1 MEWDVDRIPDQSG
14 RLAVVTGGNGGLGL
28 EAVRALAARGAS
40 VVMAARNQDK
50 AEKARS
56 EVTAQFPAARIEIR
70 PLDLASLASVTSFVE
85 GMGTDQRRLDLLI
98 NNAGVMG
105 TPEGTTV
112 DGFERQFGTNHLGHF
127 ALTAGLMPALLR
139 SDSGRVVSVTSFARL
154 YRGRGWSTGVGPYD
168 TWREYGRSKMANLL
182 FARELDRRLRATP
195 ATLQSLAAHPGF
207 THTDLQARSVRE
219 TGGLSQKFFH
229 ATVQR
234 LGMIPREGVA
244 SILRASTDPD
254 ARGGEFYGPRW
265 FTVGEPVRK
274 RFTLGHET
282 EARRL
287 WDVSEEMTGI
297 DFDVVGLVAASR
309 D

>member
-1 MEWDVDRIPDQSG
+1 MGWDVDRIPDQSG
-14 RLAVVTGGNGGLGL
+14 RVAVVTGGNGGLGL
-28 EAVRALAARGAS
+28 EAVRALGARGAS

-56 EVTAQFPAARIEIR
+56 EITTEFPTARIDIR
-70 PLDLASLASVTSFVE
+70 PLDLASLDSIASFVE
-85 GMGTDQRRLDLLI
+85 GMGTDLRRLDLLI

-105 TPEGTTV
+105 IPEGTTA

-127 ALTAGLMPALLR
+127 ALTAGLLPALLR

-154 YRGRGWSTGVGPYD
+154 YRGRGWSTGIGPYD
-168 TWREYGRSKMANLL
+168 TWREYGRSKMANLF

-195 ATLQSLAAHPGF
+195 AALQSLAAHPGF

-219 TGGLSQKFFH
+219 AGGLSQKFFH

-234 LGMIPREGVA
+234 FGMTPREGVA
-244 SILRASTDPD
+244 SILRAAADPE

-265 FTVGEPVRK
+265 FIFGDPVRK
-274 RFTLGHET
+274 RLTLGHES

-287 WDVSEEMTGI
+287 WDVSERMTGI
-297 DFDVVGLVAASR
+297 DFDVAALVALAG

>member
-1 MEWDVDRIPDQSG
+1 VGWDVDRIPDQSG
-14 RLAVVTGGNGGLGL
+14 RVAVVTGGNGGLGL

-40 VVMAARNQDK
+40 VLMAARNQDK
-50 AEKARS
+50 AERARS
-56 EVTAQFPAARIEIR
+56 EITTEFPAARIDIR
-70 PLDLASLASVTSFVE
+70 PLDLASLASVASFVE
-85 GMGTDQRRLDLLI
+85 GMGTDHRRLDLLI

-105 TPEGTTV
+105 TPEGTTA

-195 ATLQSLAAHPGF
+195 ANLQSLAAHPGF

-219 TGGLSQKFFH
+219 AGGLSQKFFH
-229 ATVQR
+229 AAVQR
-234 LGMIPREGVA
+234 FGMTPREGVA
-244 SILRASTDPD
+244 SILRAATDPG

-265 FTVGEPVRK
+265 FTVGQPVRK
-274 RFTLGHET
+274 RFTLEHRT
-282 EARRL
+282 EAEQL
-287 WDVSEEMTGI
+287 WEESEKLTGI
-297 DFDVVGLVAASR
+297 DFEVAAMGN
-309 D
+309 